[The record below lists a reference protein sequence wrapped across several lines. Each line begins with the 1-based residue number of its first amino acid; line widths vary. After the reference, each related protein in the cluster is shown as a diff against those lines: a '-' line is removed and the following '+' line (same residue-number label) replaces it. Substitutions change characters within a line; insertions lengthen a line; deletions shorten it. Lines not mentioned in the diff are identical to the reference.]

1 MFGHSL
7 CLCVSVAKA
16 DPLMTVFDYF
26 QIALVAVIVCVIA
39 FKAIYLRITTGI
51 NPIVVFRTQGAWR
64 IVEFFALA
72 ALISW
77 VVEVILQ
84 ASHSRFDFAP
94 ERVEI
99 AFLHLH
105 LVKVLGVLLACV
117 GLLVFVLAFFSFGD
131 SWRIGIDR
139 KTAGQLVTG
148 GIFSISRN
156 PIYVA
161 FDLLFISVFL
171 INGTWFFLIFAL
183 LAIFAVH
190 MQTLREEKFL
200 AQRYGEAYERYR
212 QRTARYLIW

>member
-1 MFGHSL
+1 MN
-7 CLCVSVAKA
+7 
-16 DPLMTVFDYF
+16 VFDYF
-26 QIALVAVIVCVIA
+26 QLALIVVIVCVIA

-51 NPIVVFRTQGAWR
+51 NPIVVFRTEGAWR

-72 ALISW
+72 ALVSW
-77 VVEVILQ
+77 VVEVVLH

-99 AFLHLH
+99 AFLHLQPM
-105 LVKVLGVLLACV
+105 KILGAMIACV
-117 GLLVFVLAFFSFGD
+117 GLLIFVLAFFSFGD

-161 FDLLFISVFL
+161 FDLLFIGVFL

-183 LAIFAVH
+183 LAIVAVH
-190 MQTLREEKFL
+190 AQTLREEKFL
-200 AQRYGEAYERYR
+200 AQRYDEAYERYR
-212 QRTARYLIW
+212 QKTARYLIW

>member
-1 MFGHSL
+1 MSF
-7 CLCVSVAKA
+7 
-16 DPLMTVFDYF
+16 FDYF
-26 QIALVAVIVCVIA
+26 QLAIIAIVGFVIA

-51 NPIVVFRTQGAWR
+51 NPIVVFRTEGAWR

-77 VVEVILQ
+77 VVEVIMH

-94 ERVEI
+94 ERVQI
-99 AFLHLH
+99 ALLHTQTIKILGEAIAVSG
-105 LVKVLGVLLACV
+105 LVI
-117 GLLVFVLAFFSFGD
+117 FILAFFSFGD

-161 FDLLFISVFL
+161 FDLIFIAVFL

-183 LAIFAVH
+183 VAMLAVH
-190 MQTLREEKFL
+190 SQTLREEKFL
-200 AQRYGEAYERYR
+200 AHRYGDAYKQYR
-212 QRTARYLIW
+212 NKVPRYLIW

>member
-1 MFGHSL
+1 
-7 CLCVSVAKA
+7 
-16 DPLMTVFDYF
+16 MTFFDYF
-26 QIALVAVIVCVIA
+26 QIALVFTIICVIA

-51 NPIVVFRTQGAWR
+51 NPIVVFRTEGAWR

-72 ALISW
+72 ALVSW
-77 VVEVILQ
+77 VVEVILH

-94 ERVEI
+94 ERVHI
-99 AFLHLH
+99 ALLHTPTIKILGEAIAVSG
-105 LVKVLGVLLACV
+105 LVI
-117 GLLVFVLAFFSFGD
+117 FILAFFSFGD

-148 GIFSISRN
+148 GIFSMSRN

-161 FDLLFISVFL
+161 FDLLFIAVFL
-171 INGTWFFLIFAL
+171 MNGTWFFLIFAL

-200 AQRYGEAYERYR
+200 AQRYGEEYERYR
-212 QRTARYLIW
+212 RKTPRYLIW

>member
-1 MFGHSL
+1 MNYFG
-7 CLCVSVAKA
+7 
-16 DPLMTVFDYF
+16 YF
-26 QIALVAVIVCVIA
+26 QLAIIVIVILVIA

-51 NPIVVFRTQGAWR
+51 NPIVVARTVGAWR
-64 IVEFFALA
+64 IIEFFALGV
-72 ALISW
+72 LICW
-77 VVEVILQ
+77 VAEVILH
-84 ASHSRFDFAP
+84 ASHSRLDFAP

-99 AFLHLH
+99 PFLRLQS
-105 LVKVLGVLLACV
+105 VKILGAVLACV
-117 GLLVFVLAFFSFGD
+117 GLLIFGLAFFSFGD

-139 KTAGQLVTG
+139 KSAGQLVTG

-161 FDLLFISVFL
+161 FDLLFIAIFL
-171 INGTWFFLIFAL
+171 MNGTWFFLIFAL

-212 QRTARYLIW
+212 KDTPRYLVW

>member
-1 MFGHSL
+1 MSF
-7 CLCVSVAKA
+7 
-16 DPLMTVFDYF
+16 FDYF
-26 QIALVAVIVCVIA
+26 QLAIIAIVGFVIA

-51 NPIVVFRTQGAWR
+51 NPIVVFRTEGAWR

-72 ALISW
+72 ALVSW
-77 VVEVILQ
+77 VVEVIMH

-94 ERVEI
+94 ERVQI
-99 AFLHLH
+99 ALLHTQTIKILGEAIAVSG
-105 LVKVLGVLLACV
+105 LVI
-117 GLLVFVLAFFSFGD
+117 FILAFFSFGD

-161 FDLLFISVFL
+161 FDLIFIAVFL

-183 LAIFAVH
+183 VAMLAVH
-190 MQTLREEKFL
+190 SQTLREEKFL
-200 AQRYGEAYERYR
+200 AHRYGDAYERYR
-212 QRTARYLIW
+212 KQTPRYLIW